1 MKPTP
6 YQIAAFTHVA
16 RERSFSRA
24 ASSMGVSQSA
34 ITQHVA
40 KLEKIMGAQ
49 LFLRRRDGVELTASA
64 LELFALTDR
73 LRSLEEEVTERIL
86 DFGQLSSGNL
96 KIIANMPRPAL
107 PIIARYGELYP
118 DVRIEFSLVSWNMAM
133 THVQTRDVDIAL
145 IVEPDRDAGFF
156 VESIGT
162 THYRAFVR
170 TDHPLASRKS
180 VTLKT
185 LASEVVIVPEDG
197 SLTQRVMNRKTAEYG
212 MERPRYLKAA
222 TFPLVKEAVLHGC
235 GVAVMLEDGQY
246 PSTSLASLPIR
257 DMAETYDIAMVTPH
271 TKRDLRLVRS
281 FWDVAMDV
289 CTRTDASKTA
299 AE

>member
-1 MKPTP
+1 MKPSP

-24 ASSMGVSQSA
+24 ATSMGVTQSA

-40 KLEKIMGAQ
+40 KLEKMMGAQ
-49 LFLRRRDGVELTASA
+49 LFLRRRDGLELTATA
-64 LELFALTDR
+64 RELFALTDR

-118 DVRIEFSLVSWNMAM
+118 DVRIEFSLVSWNVAM
-133 THVQTRDVDIAL
+133 THVQTKDVDIAL

-162 THYRAFVR
+162 CRYKTFMRK
-170 TDHPLASRKS
+170 DHPLAARKT

-185 LASEVVIVPEDG
+185 LMSEVIIVPEDG
-197 SLTQRVMNRKTAEYG
+197 SLTQRVLNRKTTEYG
-212 MERPRYLKAA
+212 MERPRLLKTA

-235 GVAVMLEDGQY
+235 GIAIMLEDGQY
-246 PSTSLASLPIR
+246 PSSSLVSKPIR
-257 DMAETYDIAMVTPH
+257 DMAEVYDIAMVTPH

-289 CTRTDASKTA
+289 CTRLPRPEA